1 MAKKEITF
9 EEICRDITA
18 RKFQPVYVLM
28 GEEPF
33 FIDQITDLLL
43 KSVLEESERDF
54 NQIILYGADTD
65 AISII
70 NAARRFPMMS
80 EYQLIVV
87 REAQLV
93 RDIELL
99 SSYVKNPL
107 SSTILVINYKYKTL
121 DRRRAL
127 AAATDKNGIL
137 YESKKIPDYKM
148 PSFITSLMQQRSIDT
163 DRTLLHQRGDKMPSF
178 ITSLMQQ
185 RSIGIDPKAAQML
198 SDFLGNDLNRLNKE
212 LDKLAIILAEKASKR
227 ITPELIE
234 QNIGISKEYNNF
246 ELIKALA
253 MKDILKAN
261 RIAQYFEKNP
271 KSNPIQMTLP
281 VLFNYFSNLLI
292 CYYSKDR
299 SESGL
304 MTALGLRGTYQVK
317 DYLLGMK
324 NYPAMKVFN
333 LISDIRTTD
342 ARSKGVENSSATD
355 ADLLK
360 ELLYKILH

>member
-148 PSFITSLMQQRSIDT
+148 PSFITSLMQQRSI
-163 DRTLLHQRGDKMPSF
+163 
-178 ITSLMQQ
+178 
-185 RSIGIDPKAAQML
+185 GIDPKAAQML
-198 SDFLGNDLNRLNKE
+198 SDF
-212 LDKLAIILAEKASKR
+212 LAEKASKR

>member
-1 MAKKEITF
+1 MAKKENTF
-9 EEICRDITA
+9 EEICRDIVA
-18 RKFQPVYVLM
+18 KKFQPVYILM

-33 FIDQITDLLL
+33 FMDRITDLLL
-43 KSVLEESERDF
+43 ENVLSESEKDF
-54 NQIILYGADTD
+54 NQMIMYGADTD
-65 AISII
+65 AAMII

-80 EYQLIVV
+80 EYQLVVV

-99 SSYVKNPL
+99 TNYVKSPL
-107 SSTILVINYKYKTL
+107 KSTVLVINYKYKTL
-121 DRRRAL
+121 DRRKTL
-127 AAATDKNGIL
+127 ASATDKTGIL
-137 YESKKIPDYKM
+137 FESKKIPDYKM
-148 PSFITSLMQQRSIDT
+148 PAFIVSF
-163 DRTLLHQRGDKMPSF
+163 
-178 ITSLMQQ
+178 MQQ

-198 SDFLGNDLNRLNKE
+198 SDFLGNDLSRLNKE
-212 LDKLAIILAEKASKR
+212 LDKLALILPEKVAKR

-253 MKDILKAN
+253 VKDVLKAN

-281 VLFNYFSNLLI
+281 VIFNYFSNLLI
-292 CYYSKDR
+292 CYYTKDR
-299 SESGL
+299 SETGI
-304 MTALGLRGTYQVK
+304 MTALGLRGTFQVK
-317 DYLLGMK
+317 DYMTGLR

-342 ARSKGVENSSATD
+342 ARSKGVESTSVSD

>member
-148 PSFITSLMQQRSIDT
+148 PSFITSLMQQRSI
-163 DRTLLHQRGDKMPSF
+163 
-178 ITSLMQQ
+178 
-185 RSIGIDPKAAQML
+185 GIDPKAAQML

-304 MTALGLRGTYQVK
+304 MTALGLLPPK
-317 DYLLGMK
+317 LIKALLTLF
-324 NYPAMKVFN
+324 FN
-333 LISDIRTTD
+333 R
-342 ARSKGVENSSATD
+342 
-355 ADLLK
+355 
-360 ELLYKILH
+360 

>member
-107 SSTILVINYKYKTL
+107 SSTILVINYKYK
-121 DRRRAL
+121 
-127 AAATDKNGIL
+127 IL
-137 YESKKIPDYKM
+137 YESKKIPDY
-148 PSFITSLMQQRSIDT
+148 
-163 DRTLLHQRGDKMPSF
+163 KMPSF

-342 ARSKGVENSSATD
+342 AKSKGVENSSATD